1 MSTRA
6 DVTFEVKSW
15 DEQPYDEMDDG
26 PRLTRA
32 RVTKAFSG
40 DIEGDSTLEYL
51 MMHRADGSA
60 SFVGLERVVGTLC
73 GRSGSFVIRHQG
85 TFEEG
90 MAATDWSVVP
100 DSGTG
105 ELRGLR
111 GEGSFA
117 LQHAERYAVNLEFE
131 FA

>member
-26 PRLTRA
+26 PKLTRVH
-32 RVTKAFSG
+32 VTKVFSG

-51 MMHRADGSA
+51 MMHRADGTA
-60 SFVGLERVVGTLC
+60 GFVGLERVVGTLC
-73 GRSGSFVIRHQG
+73 GRSGSFVIQHQG
-85 TFEEG
+85 TFEG
-90 MAATDWSVVP
+90 GTASTDWFVVP
-100 DSGTG
+100 NSGTDQLG
-105 ELRGLR
+105 GLR

-117 LQHAERYAVNLEFE
+117 LQHAERYSVAFDFE
-131 FA
+131 LA

>member
-1 MSTRA
+1 MGTRA

-15 DEQPYDEMDDG
+15 DEQPYDEMADG

-32 RVTKAFSG
+32 HITKAFSG
-40 DIEGDSTLEYL
+40 DLEGDSTLEFL
-51 MMHRADGSA
+51 MMHRTDGSA
-60 SFVGLERVVGTLC
+60 SFIGLERVVGTLC

-90 MAATDWSVVP
+90 TATTDWSVVA

-105 ELRGLR
+105 ELHGLR

-117 LQHAERYAVNLEFE
+117 LQHAERYSVALDFD